1 MAVSKKDAALK
12 KREKFRAMGVGNG
25 FSSNEPIINPEK
37 YNESLMKAL
46 NHYNVSN
53 DNKEKRKWFNDYIGK
68 KESIKF
74 NAISNDSEFRSAGTI
89 ARLKTREQYLDER
102 ELNFLES
109 EIKRLTALI
118 PTIKVEKK
126 DTTTDKPIITI
137 QDRIAE
143 AANTHI
149 AEFNAMIDEFI
160 TLDTQPN
167 FSSYLEANNV
177 SAPVAKLI
185 PNGFVNFWNE
195 LQDLIEGTDKQLVE
209 GYSNIKKVK
218 VKKICK
224 LIEEIEAACAQRAVA
239 AKVARKP
246 RARKEKPPAV
256 LAAKVKFMK
265 EFEELSLKSERPDK
279 IVGAKEVLVYN
290 TKYKKVQVYR
300 AFGDG
305 TLSVKGTTIVNYDVA
320 TSGSKTLRKPEVTK
334 DFVDMTRR
342 NFAAAFKALTTKE
355 SAVNGR
361 LNEECII
368 LKVF

>member
-25 FSSNEPIINPEK
+25 FSSNEPIINPDNYSET
-37 YNESLMKAL
+37 LMKAL
-46 NHYNVSN
+46 NYYNASN
-53 DNKEKRKWFNDYIGK
+53 DNKEKRKWFNEYIGK
-68 KESIKF
+68 KESVKF
-74 NAISNDSEFRSAGTI
+74 NAISSDSEFRSVGTI
-89 ARLKTREQYLDER
+89 ARLKSREQFLSENELSFLD
-102 ELNFLES
+102 S
-109 EIKRLTALI
+109 EIKRLASII
-118 PTIKVEKK
+118 PTTVVQKI
-126 DTTTDKPIITI
+126 DNISTKPVVTI

-143 AANTHI
+143 AAGTHI
-149 AEFNAMIDEFI
+149 AEFDAMIDDFI
-160 TLDTQPN
+160 KLDIEPN
-167 FSSYLEANNV
+167 FAGYLEANNV

-195 LQDLIEGTDKQLVE
+195 LQDLIEGSDKQLVE
-209 GYSNIKKVK
+209 GYSHIKKVK
-218 VKKICK
+218 IKKICK
-224 LIEEIEAACAQRAVA
+224 LIEEIEGACAQRAVA

-246 RARKEKPPAV
+246 RVRKEKPPAV

-265 EFEELSLKSERPDK
+265 VFEELSLKSERPDK

-342 NFAAAFKALTTKE
+342 NFATAFKSLTTKE